1 MNMLSQDDETILIVD
16 DMPQNL
22 YVLGELLK
30 SKGYTVRAANSG
42 GAALRMAE
50 QEPRPGLILLDIM
63 MPEMDGYEVLR
74 QLRSNPATEE
84 IPVIFLTALNDTH
97 NEENGLNLG
106 ASDYIT
112 KPIKS
117 AVVLARVRT
126 QLEAKWAR
134 DWLKNR
140 NELLDAE
147 VKRRMVEND
156 QIQAVSIRALANL
169 AEIRDNETGNHI
181 LRTQS
186 YVFALADQLRAHP
199 QFRDVLTPQFV
210 ELLVRSA
217 PLHDIGKVGI
227 PDQILLKPG
236 KLSAAEWDVM
246 KTHAALG
253 ARAIDAAERSVNGQ
267 IRFLSIAKEIA
278 RHHHERWDGT
288 GYPDGLA
295 GRAIPVSAR
304 LMALA
309 DVFDALVNKR
319 VYKDAFSF
327 EHAREIIVEGR
338 GSHFDPDVVDAFL
351 ASFEQFCTTAEK
363 LRDDDENVA

>member
-1 MNMLSQDDETILIVD
+1 MRGPSMNMLSQDDETILIVD

-147 VKRRMVEND
+147 VKRRMREND

-186 YVFALADQLRAHP
+186 YVFALADQL
-199 QFRDVLTPQFV
+199 
-210 ELLVRSA
+210 
-217 PLHDIGKVGI
+217 
-227 PDQILLKPG
+227 
-236 KLSAAEWDVM
+236 
-246 KTHAALG
+246 
-253 ARAIDAAERSVNGQ
+253 
-267 IRFLSIAKEIA
+267 
-278 RHHHERWDGT
+278 
-288 GYPDGLA
+288 
-295 GRAIPVSAR
+295 
-304 LMALA
+304 
-309 DVFDALVNKR
+309 
-319 VYKDAFSF
+319 
-327 EHAREIIVEGR
+327 
-338 GSHFDPDVVDAFL
+338 
-351 ASFEQFCTTAEK
+351 
-363 LRDDDENVA
+363 